1 MAGQQLETGACDL
14 KVANSSLAATE
25 NLEAEAVAASA
36 SSEWEV
42 YDAGEITHSFMKQK
56 QERSV
61 ISDWYTTMNSHFRS
75 TSYCSK
81 CSCNLSLHDPFPL
94 CGWVKLLLM
103 HFCDAFSTGNIF
115 IHQNSGNVVG
125 GKAI

>member
-42 YDAGEITHSFMKQK
+42 CDAGKITHSFKKTKAGTQCDFC
-56 QERSV
+56 SV
-61 ISDWYTTMNSHFRS
+61 YDHEESFQVHIVLQQM
-75 TSYCSK
+75 
-81 CSCNLSLHDPFPL
+81 
-94 CGWVKLLLM
+94 LL
-103 HFCDAFSTGNIF
+103 
-115 IHQNSGNVVG
+115 
-125 GKAI
+125 